1 MHVIADATP
10 LHYLILLGQVDILAV
25 LFGAIIVPGVV
36 RTELDHPQ
44 TPPAVRDWMAAPPA
58 WLTLRSPQTSPP
70 AALDHLGAG
79 ECAAILLAEELQADL
94 LLVDDQQA
102 RAAAHQRGL
111 AIMGTLGVFEQAAQR
126 GLLDLATVL
135 TQLQAT
141 NFRVHPDLIQTLLDR
156 ETTRRAAPHAPDDP
170 PAA

>member
-1 MHVIADATP
+1 MRVIADATL

-25 LFGAIIVPGVV
+25 LFGAIIVPQVI
-36 RTELDHPQ
+36 RTELHHPQ

-58 WLTLRSPQTSPP
+58 WLTLLSPQTSPL
-70 AALDHLGAG
+70 AALSHLGAG
-79 ECAAILLAEELQADL
+79 ERDAILLAEELQADL
-94 LLVDDQQA
+94 LVVDDQQG
-102 RAAAHQRGL
+102 RHAAHQRGVP
-111 AIMGTLGVFEQAAQR
+111 IMGTLGVLERAAQR

-141 NFRVHPDLIQTLLDR
+141 NFRVHPALIQSLLDR
-156 ETTRRAAPHAPDDP
+156 ETTRRAAQDAPDDP